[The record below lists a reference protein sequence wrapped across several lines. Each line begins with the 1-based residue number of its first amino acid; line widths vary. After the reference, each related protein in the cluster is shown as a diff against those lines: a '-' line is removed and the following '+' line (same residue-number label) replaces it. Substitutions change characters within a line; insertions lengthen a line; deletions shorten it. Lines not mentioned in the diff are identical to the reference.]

1 MIRIKKRRI
10 MKTVALK
17 LVLRSWW
24 RNKTFSIISI
34 VSLAIGIACTN
45 LLAAFVIYEFNIE
58 VGNPNKEQI
67 VYMAQDSPM
76 KSGERASFIAGQ
88 IPPRLKEQYTEVE
101 DYVRFGSIDCNSV
114 TIGDKKYAPIL
125 TIITDTTFARFFEYE
140 ALYGDLQEA
149 LSVPGKAALSE
160 SCARKLFG
168 KTNPI
173 GKIVQ
178 IDLADGGSRYGKE
191 TASPSRP
198 FQIAAVLKEYPQS
211 YLKFDMLTGIGQDFY
226 GGGIALLK
234 VSPTFDKEAFALK
247 IKADGVP
254 TLQQEKGRYYFYTLQ
269 ESYFLRH
276 TQEVVPYIARSQQ
289 SLLLIGLVSA
299 LLILLIACS
308 NYINLSF
315 SRVLQQIRIIHT
327 QKLMGAT
334 QAEVNHQ
341 LFLDTGLTVGIAF
354 LLSLLIAHDLIPVFN
369 RIMSGRITTGF
380 FLNRQV
386 LPVICGLILILS
398 VIPACYMSRKIA
410 NLTDSN
416 YRLFF
421 TGNKKRKIV
430 TALSVMQYIISIGLV
445 ISTLTI
451 HAQLRLTQ
459 KKGEC
464 YRNLIEIGNWAGGKL
479 DVNTF
484 ASELKNRPEIASVT
498 RAGGSL
504 LFAWLQQI
512 VVENRDGSES
522 YYSSVQY
529 VGEEDLLQTLDLPIL
544 QGLTPQEAIRKYNR
558 PVYINQ
564 RYADIL
570 IPDGENPVGQPVG
583 LYDKHSYEAQADDP
597 QQACMICGIVGDLY
611 INTLEEEAM
620 PALIYLNNASA
631 ANYRMLYIRLHE
643 KQKKKGM
650 ETLREVWE
658 KVNPSEYFTYTDV
671 YKVYM
676 QRNRRTTDMMNLLL
690 MYSLISIFL
699 TCFGLFGM
707 ALYATEQRTKEIR
720 IRKVNG
726 ASTRS
731 ILFLLTGQ
739 FVKWIAVAFAVATP
753 LTWVL
758 LNRWLENFANRV
770 SISPL
775 HFLSGGAIVLTIT
788 LLTVGWHSYRAASGN
803 PVIRL

>member
-1 MIRIKKRRI
+1 
-10 MKTVALK
+10 MKAVALK

-58 VGNPNKEQI
+58 ADNPNKEKI
-67 VYMAQDSPM
+67 VYMAQDSPL
-76 KSGERASFIAGQ
+76 KSGEKVSFIVGK
-88 IPPRLKEQYTEVE
+88 IPIQLKEQYSEVE
-101 DYVRFGSIDCNSV
+101 DYLRFGSIDCNSV
-114 TIGDKKYAPIL
+114 TIGDKKYDPIL
-125 TIITDTTFARFFEYE
+125 ITITDTTFARFFEYE
-140 ALYGDLQEA
+140 VLHGNLHDALASPD
-149 LSVPGKAALSE
+149 KAALSE

-168 KTNPI
+168 KTNPV

-178 IDLADGGSRYGKE
+178 IDLADGGIRYEDE
-191 TASPSRP
+191 TTPLSRP
-198 FQIAAVLKEYPQS
+198 FQIAAVLKEHSQS
-211 YLKFDMLTGIGQDFY
+211 YLKFDMLTGIGQDYY
-226 GGGIALLK
+226 GGGVALLK
-234 VSPTFDKEAFALK
+234 VSPSFDKEQFAQK

-269 ESYFLRH
+269 ESYFQH
-276 TQEVVPYIARSQQ
+276 YTQESIPYIARSQQ
-289 SLLLIGLVSA
+289 SLLLIGLISA
-299 LLILLIACS
+299 LLI
-308 NYINLSF
+308 
-315 SRVLQQIRIIHT
+315 
-327 QKLMGAT
+327 
-334 QAEVNHQ
+334 
-341 LFLDTGLTVGIAF
+341 
-354 LLSLLIAHDLIPVFN
+354 LLIAHDLIPVFN

-421 TGNKKRKIV
+421 TGNKKRKVV

-445 ISTLTI
+445 IGTLTI
-451 HAQLRLTQ
+451 HAQLKLTQ

-464 YRNLIEIGNWAGGKL
+464 YRNLIEIGSWKGGKL

-484 ASELKNRPEIASVT
+484 AAELKNRPEIASVT

-512 VVENRDGSES
+512 IVENKDGSES

-529 VGEEDLLQTLDLPIL
+529 MGEEDLLQTLNLQIH
-544 QGLTPQEAIRKYNR
+544 QGLAPREAMQKYDQ
-558 PVYINQ
+558 PVYINR

-570 IPDGENPVGQPVG
+570 IPAGENPVGQLVSR
-583 LYDKHSYEAQADDP
+583 YDKSFQNVLAGDP
-597 QQACMICGIVGDLY
+597 KQACTICGIVSDLY

-620 PALIYLNNASA
+620 PSLIYLNNAG
-631 ANYRMLYIRLHE
+631 NQHYRTLYVRLNE
-643 KQKKKGM
+643 KQKKEGM
-650 ETLREVWE
+650 ETLQAVWK
-658 KVNPSEYFTYTDV
+658 KVNPNEYFTYIDV
-671 YKVYM
+671 YEVFM
-676 QRNRRTTDMMNLLL
+676 QRNRRTTDMANLLL
-690 MYSLISIFL
+690 MYSIISILL

-707 ALYATEQRTKEIR
+707 ALYATKQRTKEIG

-731 ILFLLTGQ
+731 IMLLLIRQ
-739 FVKWIAVAFAVATP
+739 FVKWIAVAFVIATP
-753 LTWVL
+753 LAWVL
-758 LNRWLENFANRV
+758 LNRWLESFANRI

-775 HFLSGGAIVLTIT
+775 YFLMGGGIVLAIT
-788 LLTVGWHSYRAASGN
+788 LLTVGWHSYRAASSN
-803 PVIRL
+803 PVKSLKSE

>member
-1 MIRIKKRRI
+1 

-24 RNKTFSIISI
+24 RNKTFSITSI

-58 VGNPNKEQI
+58 AENPNKEQI

-76 KSGERASFIAGQ
+76 KSGERASFIAGK
-88 IPPRLKEQYTEVE
+88 IPPRLKKQYTEVE
-101 DYVRFGSIDCNSV
+101 NYVRFGSIDCNSV

-125 TIITDTTFARFFEYE
+125 TIITDTTFTRFFEYE
-140 ALYGDLQEA
+140 ALHGDLQEA

-178 IDLADGGSRYGKE
+178 IDLSDGGSRYGKE

-247 IKADGVP
+247 IKADGVH
-254 TLQQEKGRYYFYTLQ
+254 TLQQEKGRYYFYSLQ

-315 SRVLQQIRIIHT
+315 SRILQQIRIIHT

-334 QAEVNHQ
+334 QAEVKRQ

-410 NLTDSN
+410 NLTDNN

-430 TALSVMQYIISIGLV
+430 TALSIMQYIISIGLV

-504 LFAWLQQI
+504 LFTWLQQI

-583 LYDKHSYEAQADDP
+583 RYDKHSYEAQADDP
-597 QQACMICGIVGDLY
+597 QQACTICGIVGDLY

-631 ANYRMLYIRLHE
+631 TNYRMLYIRLHE

-676 QRNRRTTDMMNLLL
+676 QRNRKTTDMMNLLL

-707 ALYATEQRTKEIR
+707 ALYATEQRTKEIG

-731 ILFLLTGQ
+731 ILFLLIRQ
-739 FVKWIAVAFAVATP
+739 FIKWIAIAFAIATP
-753 LTWVL
+753 LSWIL

-803 PVIRL
+803 PVKSLRRE